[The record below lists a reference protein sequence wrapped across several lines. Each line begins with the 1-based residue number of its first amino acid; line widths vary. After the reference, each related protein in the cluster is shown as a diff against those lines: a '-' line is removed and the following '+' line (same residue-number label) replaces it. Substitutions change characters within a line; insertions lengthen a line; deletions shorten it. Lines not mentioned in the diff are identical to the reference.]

1 MQVSLPAPLKS
12 GIVISKDIL
21 EGSFIMQFTGIFIL
35 LILLGGMLFMSSR
48 TQKKQK
54 QARDEMQTKLVKGAE
69 VETIGGLIATV
80 DEVDQANNRIV
91 LDAEGVYLTF
101 DLQRSILKV
110 ISSPASESAV
120 STDEQA
126 KDSEQTKEDN
136 DQAET
141 AIEE

>member
-1 MQVSLPAPLKS
+1 
-12 GIVISKDIL
+12 
-21 EGSFIMQFTGIFIL
+21 MQFTGIFIL

>member
-1 MQVSLPAPLKS
+1 M
-12 GIVISKDIL
+12 
-21 EGSFIMQFTGIFIL
+21 
-35 LILLGGMLFMSSR
+35 FMSSR

-54 QARDEMQTKLVKGAE
+54 QARYEMQTKLVKGAE

>member
-1 MQVSLPAPLKS
+1 M
-12 GIVISKDIL
+12 
-21 EGSFIMQFTGIFIL
+21 
-35 LILLGGMLFMSSR
+35 FMSSR

-110 ISSPASESAV
+110 ISSPADASHVSAE
-120 STDEQA
+120 STD
-126 KDSEQTKEDN
+126 
-136 DQAET
+136 DQAEDSSQAEP
-141 AIEE
+141 AISDEEK

>member
-1 MQVSLPAPLKS
+1 MQVFLPAPLKS